1 MALHHIHT
9 LVLAVAK
16 AGFLFAKKG
25 ENYMKKHWNV
35 TFAAVAATTVLV
47 ACSDDETAKDT
58 TNEATGDAAYPLTVT
73 DATGTEVT
81 IEEKPERIISMI
93 PSNTEILFELGLA
106 DEVVAVTDIDDY
118 PAEAANKEKIGSM
131 EFDFEKIIALT
142 PDVVFSH
149 ESAMGVSEAG
159 IEQLRAA
166 GIDVYVVDDAKNFDE
181 TYETIHDIAEITGT
195 SEQAEQ
201 IVADMEAQ
209 VADIQDQLKDIE
221 PKRVFV
227 ENSDVPEIYTAGA
240 NTFTDEML
248 SMIKAENVA
257 ATKEGWYLISSEEI
271 ITQNPD
277 VILVSY
283 SYVPD
288 VLTTLPLRPGFDTIT
303 AVKNNAV
310 VQIDEDTTSRQGP
323 RLAEGLLEMATAIH
337 PEVFSE

>member
-1 MALHHIHT
+1 M
-9 LVLAVAK
+9 LVLALAK

-25 ENYMKKHWNV
+25 EKFMKKHWKV
-35 TFAAVAATTVLV
+35 TFAAVAATSVLV
-47 ACSDDETAKDT
+47 ACSDAEET
-58 TNEATGDAAYPLTVT
+58 TNDTNVDEQAAGGVYPLTVT

-81 IEEKPERIISMI
+81 IDDKPERIISMI
-93 PSNTEILFELGLA
+93 PSNTEILFELGLD
-106 DEVVAVTDIDDY
+106 DEVIAVTDIDDY
-118 PAEAANKEKIGSM
+118 PAEAASKEKIGSM

-166 GIDVYVVDDAKNFDE
+166 GIDVYVVDDAKNFEE
-181 TYETIHDIAEITGT
+181 TYDTIHDIAEITAT
-195 SEQAEQ
+195 TEQAEQ

-209 VADIQDQLKDIE
+209 VADIQQKLE
-221 PKRVFV
+221 GVAPKRVFV
-227 ENSDVPEIYTAGA
+227 ENSDAPEIYTPGA

-248 SMIKAENVA
+248 QMINAENVA

-288 VLTTLPLRPGFDTIT
+288 ILTTLPLRPGFETIA
-303 AVKNNAV
+303 AVRSDAI
-310 VQIDEDTTSRQGP
+310 VQVNEDTTSRQGP
-323 RLAEGLLEMATAIH
+323 RLAEGLLEMATAVY

>member
-1 MALHHIHT
+1 
-9 LVLAVAK
+9 
-16 AGFLFAKKG
+16 
-25 ENYMKKHWNV
+25 MKYWKV
-35 TFAAVAATTVLV
+35 GFAAVAASSVLV
-47 ACSDDETAKDT
+47 ACSDSEET
-58 TNEATGDAAYPLTVT
+58 TNNAAKEPASDAAYPLTVT

-81 IEEKPERIISMI
+81 IDEAPERIISMI
-93 PSNTEILFELGLA
+93 PSNTEILFELGLG

-118 PAEAANKEKIGSM
+118 PAEAAEKEKIGSM

-181 TYETIHDIAEITGT
+181 TYDTIRDIAEITNT
-195 SEQAEQ
+195 EHKAEE

-209 VADIQDQLKDIE
+209 VADIQDKLKDVE

-248 SMIKAENVA
+248 KMIKAENVA

-271 ITQNPD
+271 IAQNPD
-277 VILVSY
+277 VIVVSY

-288 VLTTLPLRPGFDTIT
+288 VLTTLPARPGFETIA
-303 AVKNNAV
+303 AVKNGAI
-310 VQIDEDTTSRQGP
+310 VQVDENTTSRQAP
-323 RLAEGLLEMATAIH
+323 RLADGLLEMATAIH
-337 PEVFSE
+337 PEVFGE

>member
-1 MALHHIHT
+1 MKSWK
-9 LVLAVAK
+9 LAV
-16 AGFLFAKKG
+16 
-25 ENYMKKHWNV
+25 
-35 TFAAVAATTVLV
+35 TAALATAALV
-47 ACSDDETAKDT
+47 ACGDKEET
-58 TNEATGDAAYPLTVT
+58 TNEATNGTETDGAYPLTVT
-73 DATGTEVT
+73 DASGMEVT
-81 IEEKPERIISMI
+81 IDKEPERIISMI
-93 PSNTEILFELGLA
+93 PSNTEILFELGLN
-106 DEVVAVTDIDDY
+106 EEIIAVTDIDDY
-118 PAEAANKEKIGSM
+118 PAEAVEKEKIGSM
-131 EFDFEKIIALT
+131 EFDFEKIISLT

-166 GIDVYVVDDAKNFDE
+166 GIDVYVVEDAKNFE
-181 TYETIHDIAEITGT
+181 HTYETIYDIAEITNT
-195 SEQAEQ
+195 TDKADE
-201 IVADMEAQ
+201 IVTDMKAQ
-209 VADIQDQLKDIE
+209 VTEIQEKLADVE

-227 ENSDVPEIYTAGA
+227 ENSDAPEIYTPGS

-248 SMIKAENVA
+248 NMIKAENVA
-257 ATKEGWYLISSEEI
+257 ATQEGWYLISSEEI

-288 VLTTLPLRPGFDTIT
+288 ILTTLPLRPGFDTIA

-310 VQIDEDTTSRQGP
+310 IQINEDTTSRQAP